1 MVKRIMVIFM
11 VITPDIPNLPY
22 VMRNGIK
29 YFELFAEPVTRELL
43 PGLFIKAWGYN
54 GTTPGPT
61 ILVYPGDYVNI
72 RVYNKLPEA
81 TSIWPIILL
90 IRPVACLPQLSIKT
104 ETINNNKSNLKKG
117 VLYFVW

>member
-1 MVKRIMVIFM
+1 M

-29 YFELFAEPVTRELL
+29 YFELIAEPVTRELL
-43 PGLFIKAWGYN
+43 PGLFIIAWGYN

-72 RVYNKLPEA
+72 RAYNKLPEA
-81 TSIWPIILL
+81 TSIHWHGLDVQ
-90 IRPVACLPQLSIKT
+90 RYGRCAGRGADS
-104 ETINNNKSNLKKG
+104 
-117 VLYFVW
+117 